1 MTANTTM
8 QWTIVALVA
17 VAILIVGAIVVA
29 RRRRLARSIELHQRF
44 GPEYERAVE
53 EFGSPARA
61 ERELAARARRVD
73 HLHFRPL
80 TSADRMR
87 FEAAWT
93 RIQAQ
98 FVDDPT
104 AAVTSA
110 NELIK
115 EVMRA
120 RGYPSDDF
128 DQRVADLSVDH
139 AGVVQHY
146 RAARALAE
154 SSRSGQAQTEDM
166 RQAVV
171 HYRALFADLLRDQ
184 DTAAGTLRE
193 VHA

>member
-1 MTANTTM
+1 MSSNTAM

-17 VAILIVGAIVVA
+17 VAILIVAAIAA
-29 RRRRLARSIELHQRF
+29 RRRTLARSAALHQRF
-44 GPEYERAVE
+44 GPEYDRAVE
-53 EFGSPARA
+53 EYGDSGRA

-80 TSADRMR
+80 TDAERAR
-87 FEAAWT
+87 FESAWA

-98 FVDDPT
+98 FVDDPSG
-104 AAVTSA
+104 AVMNA

-120 RGYPSDDF
+120 RGYPIDDF

-139 AGVVQHY
+139 ATVVQHY
-146 RAARALAE
+146 RAARALSDA
-154 SSRSGQAQTEDM
+154 SRNGEPLTENL
-166 RQAVV
+166 RQALV
-171 HYRALFADLLRDQ
+171 HYRALFADLLRE
-184 DTAAGTLRE
+184 TETVPASMRE